1 MFLEMVDLFRC
12 VRVHRESWLVAA
24 IDEVDGRVIING
36 RLGCPVCSTEYEI
49 RDGVL
54 EISADVPHDHDERA
68 QADPWRIAALLDI
81 QQPSANVVREGVHT
95 QTVDALLAI
104 VPGRIVALNPLGD
117 LAPQERLAVIRSH
130 PTIPLRSASVESVAL
145 TAATDPALAE
155 AVRVLRTGGRLLA
168 PAGTP
173 VPAGLREIARDEQEW
188 VAVSELSHADVQ
200 LTRR

>member
-1 MFLEMVDLFRC
+1 MEMVDLFRC

-24 IDEVDGRVIING
+24 IDEVDGRVILNG

-54 EISADVPHDHDERA
+54 EISADVPHGDEERV
-68 QADPWRIAALLDI
+68 QADAWRIAALLDL
-81 QQPSANVVREGVHT
+81 QQPSATVVLEGAHH
-95 QTVDALLAI
+95 QTVAALLEI
-104 VPGRIVALNPLGD
+104 VPGRVVALNPVGD
-117 LAPQERLAVIRSH
+117 PAPQERLAVVHSH
-130 PTIPLRSASVESVAL
+130 PRIPLGSASVGSVAL
-145 TAATDPALAE
+145 TTATDKALTE
-155 AVRVLRTGGRLLA
+155 AVRVLGTGGRLLA